1 MALFKINKG
10 LAENL
15 AKNMPYAKEGF
26 AYFTKDDG
34 KFYIDIAG
42 DGTTTEAVVNV
53 NRIPLNAAKADVA
66 TMIQATAMATD
77 DNKVYPILA
86 FNITDSTK
94 NLVEAKYSQIG
105 IKNGTLVI
113 PNLDDKDEVL
123 ISNEGGGRGIVIE
136 KLKGP
141 VVSGYSAGIEIINE
155 TPAYGI
161 EIKSGPGIKVAQDP
175 TENLELATKQYV
187 DNKAPKDHNHDTTYK
202 KIQTAVPSPK
212 ASNTDISFI
221 DTVSQDTQGKITAT
235 KKTVRDASAS
245 QSGVVSTGTQTFAGE
260 KTLNNKTHFSKGFDL
275 KTDSGNAQFNA
286 NTVSVSSGTDYVDLY
301 ASTVGGGNGNKAR
314 PLVLNANANGS
325 GNVGIGITQPTE
337 KLEVDGNVKAIQ
349 FKGNADTADKWKTA
363 RKLTIGSTEKDVDG
377 SADVN
382 WSLDEI
388 GAAAKKHTHTKSDIT
403 DFAHAHDDRY
413 YTENEINDKLK
424 AINDKIGALLGAND
438 ALVFKGIIDGKHP
451 LPTANYEVGHTYRV
465 NEAGTYAG
473 QKCEQG
479 DLIICIADALSTS
492 TPHWTVAQTNIDG
505 AVIGPANATGDNIV
519 LFNGATGKSIKDSGK
534 KLSDFAP
541 SKHDHIITATA
552 KNDGVVVLTGTSG
565 TNAVTY
571 EATHTKKGPN
581 TTANTVKG
589 PAEDV
594 SISGAGKSGSIVI
607 PKVTVDTYGHTTGLT
622 EQTLTITLPNDTHH
636 QSSTV
641 ITNNTAGI
649 TNEVSENGKTYLNHI
664 ENGVVRSAHKI
675 VGAGSTKV
683 SSDGDGVLTITSKD
697 TVYSHPTTPGN
708 IHLPAG
714 GKVGDVLLCA
724 GDDTGAG
731 KWGIDPN
738 IKTAID
744 NLDVDEAG
752 GEGKYIQAI
761 KQVDGKIVATAETI
775 DTTLSASSTKPV
787 QNKAVNDALSKKVN
801 TTTFNSHTGNMTMH
815 ITDGERIK
823 WNAAYTHSQS
833 AHAPANAEKNQNAF
847 SNIQLNTDTTNII
860 KADNATDTLTL
871 KSGSNIQIT
880 GDVDTDTITISATD
894 TKYNN
899 ATTSAPGLM
908 SAKDKEKLDSIT
920 SGANNYSHPTFTK
933 NDAAAVK
940 VGNDEHGHV
949 VLGSAL
955 TKSDVGLSNVG
966 NFLAVST
973 AAKQNLTED
982 QKSNARANIG
992 AGTSSLTIGTGAT
1005 NAAAG
1010 NHTHKYAGSASAGG
1024 PANSTKGTLTLKA
1037 GENIQTFNGSGD
1049 KTFTITAS
1057 DLGLSTAMHFIGI
1070 ATKGPIADNFDPGI
1084 ANYDFTNAQTGD
1096 VIISKDG
1103 DQEYVL
1109 IIKTDAN
1116 NNPVYHWELLGPNGS
1131 YAISDHKHSSADIN
1145 SMTGY
1150 AKGTAKA
1157 PITTE
1162 DTLNT
1167 AIGKLEYKVDNKVDQ
1182 ISGKGLST
1190 NDFTNAYKQ
1199 KLDGIETGAQKNQNT
1214 FSNITIDK
1222 KTISA
1227 DSITDTLTLV
1237 AGSNITLTPDVNNDK
1252 ITITST
1258 NTDTKVTAVGNH
1270 YTPVED
1276 SNATLSADA
1285 SSTTVAT
1292 WGATNLVTGVN
1303 LQRDAKGHVTGVTVD
1318 SIKMPTNPNTNTHYT
1333 SKNIIGGSAT
1343 ATANAAATNGNVY
1356 LNHLEENAVKSA
1368 HKIIGAGATTVTSDG
1383 NGNITITSKNDNTWK
1398 ANTSS
1403 SDGYVASG
1411 ANQKNKVW
1419 KTDEKGNPGWRDDAG
1434 TNAVTGPNSS
1444 TVNAVPTFADA
1455 TGKVI
1460 KDNSTVTIGDTG
1472 LFTAPY
1478 IATGTD
1484 KTHYFQSR
1492 KFRGEGNADTY
1503 YHAIDFGYSGH
1514 NQVDFHEYGGIWNFY
1529 ENTKGTAA
1537 DGKLVASIKPDG
1549 FHGNLNGNATSADK
1563 VNNNLVIKL
1572 NSGTTEGTNQFT
1584 YNGSATKNINITPAN
1599 IGAASSSHNHDSNYI
1614 KKSGDTMTGDL
1625 KFQKT
1630 NSDGTTSITATI
1642 GAITGYIT
1650 GTWLQ
1655 TTNVGNKAG
1664 DFATIDSSGWIY
1676 KRTAAQARQDMGLS
1690 TAMHFIGKAT
1700 VDIADGSTVDPK
1712 ITGYTT
1718 KTAGDVIIDKNNSY
1732 EYVWTLENKW
1742 ERLGPDGS
1750 YSVVGHNHDD
1760 KYVIK
1765 SGDVMSGTLRVSEN
1779 GIGSDLNCDGVSL
1792 ANNSILLCS
1801 GGYEDY
1807 EYFQLGGTSQRPDIF
1822 IDRPGNPITSTSSL
1836 PRDENIPSEA
1846 PALSIRG
1853 NNLQNGFTFYI
1864 DKLIDPEN
1872 SLDTGMGK
1880 IWLRSLTNQAV
1891 QLKGICGPTEDEDAA
1906 NKYYVDNQIS
1916 TKNTNLMGI
1925 VSRTYV
1931 KKSGDTMTG
1940 DLTLNKKLIANNL
1953 IVLKNGQT
1961 YGTSAPTSGTT
1972 GQLFFAQDTS
1982 DSDYLPLT
1990 GGTLSGNLTLNEKLL
2005 ITNKMYGT
2013 TKPNNPVEGQIFF
2026 QENDGS
2032 LTLPAGGTAGQYL
2045 VKNSS
2050 NDSDAS
2056 WKSLPALNYL
2066 PLSGGTLT
2074 GNLIISR
2081 SDTNDATVRVTN
2093 SKGSIGLLSS
2103 TNRGLYDYTKSK
2115 WLIYTD
2121 GTKASTSY
2129 ALYGA
2134 VWNDYAEFR
2143 EGDTIDAGRC
2153 VVEVGDDT
2161 LITSTERL
2169 MPGANITSDTFGF
2182 AIGETEQAK
2191 TPIAVSGRVLAYPYE
2206 SREEF
2211 KKNVGRPV
2219 CSGPNGTVSIMTDE
2233 EYRNKGYCAIGTIS
2247 AVPDYEE
2254 WGTGKV
2260 KVNGRVWIKV

>member
-10 LAENL
+10 LATNL

-34 KFYIDIAG
+34 KFYIDIDG
-42 DGTTTEAVVNV
+42 DGTTTKAEINV
-53 NRIPLNAAKADVA
+53 NRIPLNAAKADIA

-77 DNKVYPILA
+77 DSKVYPILA

-113 PNLDDKDEVL
+113 PSVEDKDEIL
-123 ISNEGGGRGIVIE
+123 ISNEGLGRGIVIDN
-136 KLKGP
+136 KGTNN
-141 VVSGYSAGIEIINE
+141 AIEILN
-155 TPAYGI
+155 G
-161 EIKSGPGIKVAQDP
+161 KGIKVAQDP
-175 TENLELATKQYV
+175 TENLELTTKQYV
-187 DNKAPKDHNHDTTYK
+187 DNQNVVLELNMAGSTYWTDQTSYDFTLSAKAQAAYSRLIEAIEKGYIPTVIIHDIDNTYIYK
-202 KIQTAVPSPK
+202 Y
-212 ASNTDISFI
+212 SFTQNLI
-221 DTVSQDTQGKITAT
+221 LAALLVFTVEIPLSQDGNHMG
-235 KKTVRDASAS
+235 RDFIAF
-245 QSGVVSTGTQTFAGE
+245 QS
-260 KTLNNKTHFSKGFDL
+260 
-275 KTDSGNAQFNA
+275 
-286 NTVSVSSGTDYVDLY
+286 
-301 ASTVGGGNGNKAR
+301 
-314 PLVLNANANGS
+314 NGS
-325 GNVGIGITQPTE
+325 GSTLTVQRLNKP
-337 KLEVDGNVKAIQ
+337 LEYIPGDGKVNQILSVSNNGQATWLDIPSIEDL
-349 FKGNADTADKWKTA
+349 GGAT
-363 RKLTIGSTEKDVDG
+363 KD
-377 SADVN
+377 
-382 WSLDEI
+382 
-388 GAAAKKHTHTKSDIT
+388 HT
-403 DFAHAHDDRY
+403 HDDRY

-571 EATHTKKGPN
+571 EATHAKKGPN
-581 TTANTVKG
+581 TTVNTVKG

-664 ENGVVRSAHKI
+664 ENGVVRSTHKI
-675 VGAGSTKV
+675 VGAGSIKV

-744 NLDVDEAG
+744 NLDVNEAG
-752 GEGKYIQAI
+752 GGGKYIQAI

-847 SNIQLNTDTTNII
+847 SNIQLNSDTKNII
-860 KADNATDTLTL
+860 KANNATDTMIL
-871 KSGSNIQIT
+871 KSGDNIQIT
-880 GDVDTDTITISATD
+880 GDVDTDTITINATD
-894 TKYNN
+894 TKYSD

-908 SAKDKEKLDSIT
+908 SAKDKEKLDGIASN
-920 SGANNYSHPTFTK
+920 ANNYSHPTTTEHE
-933 NDAAAVK
+933 AAAVK

-1010 NHTHKYAGSASAGG
+1010 DHTHKYAGSASAGG

-1070 ATKGPIADNFDPGI
+1070 ATVDPINKDTDPTINGYKF
-1084 ANYDFTNAQTGD
+1084 ATGNAGD

-1103 DQEYVL
+1103 TKEYVL
-1109 IIKTDAN
+1109 VIEN
-1116 NNPVYHWELLGPNGS
+1116 NIRRWELLGPNGS
-1131 YAISDHKHSSADIN
+1131 YAISDHKHSSADTT
-1145 SMTGY
+1145 SMAGY
-1150 AKGTAKA
+1150 SKGTAKA
-1157 PITTE
+1157 SITTG

-1167 AIGKLEYKVDNKVDQ
+1167 AIGKLEYKVDE
-1182 ISGKGLST
+1182 
-1190 NDFTNAYKQ
+1190 
-1199 KLDGIETGAQKNQNT
+1199 LDGAQKNQNA
-1214 FSNITIDK
+1214 FSNITIDE

-1227 DSITDTLTLV
+1227 DTTTDTLTLV
-1237 AGSNITLTPDVNNDK
+1237 AGNNIILTPDVNNDK
-1252 ITITST
+1252 ITIAST

-1276 SNATLSADA
+1276 SKATLSADA

-1318 SIKMPTNPNTNTHYT
+1318 SIKMPANPN
-1333 SKNIIGGSAT
+1333 I
-1343 ATANAAATNGNVY
+1343 
-1356 LNHLEENAVKSA
+1356 
-1368 HKIIGAGATTVTSDG
+1368 
-1383 NGNITITSKNDNTWK
+1383 
-1398 ANTSS
+1398 
-1403 SDGYVASG
+1403 
-1411 ANQKNKVW
+1411 
-1419 KTDEKGNPGWRDDAG
+1419 
-1434 TNAVTGPNSS
+1434 NAVTGPNSS
-1444 TVNAVPTFADA
+1444 TVNAVPTFADT

-1460 KDNSTVTIGDTG
+1460 KNNSTVTIDNTG

-1537 DGKLVASIKPDG
+1537 DGKLVASIKSDG
-1549 FHGNLNGNATSADK
+1549 FHGNLNGNATSANK

-1584 YNGSATKNINITPAN
+1584 YDGSATKNINITPAN
-1599 IGAASSSHNHDSNYI
+1599 IGAASSSHNHDSSYI
-1614 KKSGDTMTGDL
+1614 KKSGDTMTGEL

-1700 VDIADGSTVDPK
+1700 VDITDGSTVDPK

-1732 EYVWTLENKW
+1732 EYVWTLEGKW

-1750 YSVVGHNHDD
+1750 YSVIGHTHDD
-1760 KYVIK
+1760 RYVIK
-1765 SGDVMSGTLRVSEN
+1765 SGDTMSGTLRVLEN
-1779 GIGSDLNCDGVSL
+1779 GIGSDLNNDGVSL

>member
-10 LAENL
+10 LATNL

-34 KFYIDIAG
+34 KFYIDIDG
-42 DGTTTEAVVNV
+42 DGTTTKAEINV
-53 NRIPLNAAKADVA
+53 NRIPLNAAKADIA

-77 DNKVYPILA
+77 DSKVYPILA

-113 PNLDDKDEVL
+113 PSVEDKDEIL
-123 ISNEGGGRGIVIE
+123 ISNEGLGRGIVIDN
-136 KLKGP
+136 KGTNN
-141 VVSGYSAGIEIINE
+141 AIEILN
-155 TPAYGI
+155 G
-161 EIKSGPGIKVAQDP
+161 KGIKVAQDP
-175 TENLELATKQYV
+175 TENLELTTKQYV
-187 DNKAPKDHNHDTTYK
+187 DNKLANKSNTGHNHDATYK

-275 KTDSGNAQFNA
+275 KTDNGNAQFNA
-286 NTVSVSSGTDYVDLY
+286 NTVSVNSGTDYVDLY

-349 FKGNADTADKWKTA
+349 FKGNADTADKWKTT
-363 RKLTIGSTEKDVDG
+363 RKLTIGSTGKDVDG
-377 SADVN
+377 SADIN

-465 NEAGTYAG
+465 NETGTYAG

-492 TPHWTVAQTNIDG
+492 MPHWTVAQTNIDG

-571 EATHTKKGPN
+571 EATHAKKGPN
-581 TTANTVKG
+581 TTDNTVKG

-607 PKVTVDTYGHTTGLT
+607 PKVTVDAYGHTTGLT

-641 ITNNTAGI
+641 ITDNTAGT
-649 TNEVSENGKTYLNHI
+649 TNKASGNGKTYLNHI
-664 ENGVVRSAHKI
+664 ENGVVRSTHKI
-675 VGAGSTKV
+675 VGAGSTTV

-761 KQVDGKIVATAETI
+761 KQVDGKIIATAEII

-847 SNIQLNTDTTNII
+847 SNIQLNSDTKNII
-860 KADNATDTLTL
+860 KANNATDTMIL
-871 KSGSNIQIT
+871 KSGDNIQIT
-880 GDVDTDTITISATD
+880 GDVDTDTITINATD
-894 TKYNN
+894 TKYSD

-908 SAKDKEKLDSIT
+908 SAKDKEKLDGIASN
-920 SGANNYSHPTFTK
+920 ANNYSHPTTTEHE
-933 NDAAAVK
+933 AAAVK

-973 AAKQNLTED
+973 AANQGLKDT

-992 AGTSSLTIGTGAT
+992 AGTSSLVIGTGE
-1005 NAAAG
+1005 NDAAAG

-1037 GENIQTFNGSGD
+1037 GKNTQTFNGSED
-1049 KTFTITAS
+1049 KTFTITAG
-1057 DLGLSTAMHFIGI
+1057 DLGLSTAMHFIGV
-1070 ATKGPIADNFDPGI
+1070 ATVDPINKDTDPTINGYKL
-1084 ANYDFTNAQTGD
+1084 ATGNAGD

-1103 DQEYVL
+1103 TKEYVL
-1109 IIKTDAN
+1109 VIEN
-1116 NNPVYHWELLGPNGS
+1116 NIRRWELLGPNGS
-1131 YAISDHKHSSADIN
+1131 YAISDHKHSSADIT
-1145 SMTGY
+1145 SMAGY
-1150 AKGTAKA
+1150 SKGNAKA
-1157 PITTE
+1157 PITTN

-1167 AIGKLEYKVDNKVDQ
+1167 AIGKLEYKVDELN
-1182 ISGKGLST
+1182 
-1190 NDFTNAYKQ
+1190 
-1199 KLDGIETGAQKNQNT
+1199 GAQKNQNA
-1214 FSNITIDK
+1214 FSNITIGE

-1227 DSITDTLTLV
+1227 DTTTDTLTLV

-1252 ITITST
+1252 ITIAAT

-1276 SNATLSADA
+1276 SKAILSADA
-1285 SSTTVAT
+1285 SSTTAAT
-1292 WGATNLVTGVN
+1292 WNTTSLVTGVN

-1318 SIKMPTNPNTNTHYT
+1318 SIKMPANPN
-1333 SKNIIGGSAT
+1333 I
-1343 ATANAAATNGNVY
+1343 
-1356 LNHLEENAVKSA
+1356 
-1368 HKIIGAGATTVTSDG
+1368 
-1383 NGNITITSKNDNTWK
+1383 
-1398 ANTSS
+1398 
-1403 SDGYVASG
+1403 
-1411 ANQKNKVW
+1411 
-1419 KTDEKGNPGWRDDAG
+1419 
-1434 TNAVTGPNSS
+1434 NAVTGPNSS

-1460 KDNSTVTIGDTG
+1460 KNNSTVTINDTG

-1537 DGKLVASIKPDG
+1537 DGKLVASIKSDG

-1584 YNGSATKNINITPAN
+1584 YNGSAVKNINITPAN
-1599 IGAASSSHNHDSNYI
+1599 IGAASSSHNHD
-1614 KKSGDTMTGDL
+1614 
-1625 KFQKT
+1625 T
-1630 NSDGTTSITATI
+1630 N
-1642 GAITGYIT
+1642 
-1650 GTWLQ
+1650 
-1655 TTNVGNKAG
+1655 
-1664 DFATIDSSGWIY
+1664 
-1676 KRTAAQARQDMGLS
+1676 
-1690 TAMHFIGKAT
+1690 
-1700 VDIADGSTVDPK
+1700 
-1712 ITGYTT
+1712 
-1718 KTAGDVIIDKNNSY
+1718 
-1732 EYVWTLENKW
+1732 
-1742 ERLGPDGS
+1742 
-1750 YSVVGHNHDD
+1750 
-1760 KYVIK
+1760 
-1765 SGDVMSGTLRVSEN
+1765 
-1779 GIGSDLNCDGVSL
+1779 
-1792 ANNSILLCS
+1792 
-1801 GGYEDY
+1801 
-1807 EYFQLGGTSQRPDIF
+1807 
-1822 IDRPGNPITSTSSL
+1822 
-1836 PRDENIPSEA
+1836 
-1846 PALSIRG
+1846 
-1853 NNLQNGFTFYI
+1853 
-1864 DKLIDPEN
+1864 
-1872 SLDTGMGK
+1872 
-1880 IWLRSLTNQAV
+1880 
-1891 QLKGICGPTEDEDAA
+1891 
-1906 NKYYVDNQIS
+1906 
-1916 TKNTNLMGI
+1916 
-1925 VSRTYV
+1925 YV

-1940 DLTLNKKLIANNL
+1940 DLILNKKLIANNL
-1953 IVLKNGQT
+1953 IVLKDGQT
-1961 YGTSAPTSGTT
+1961 YGTSAPTSGTS

-2005 ITNKMYGT
+2005 ITNKMYGA
-2013 TKPNNPVEGQIFF
+2013 TKPSNPVEGQIFF

-2056 WKSLPALNYL
+2056 WKNLPALNYL

-2074 GNLIISR
+2074 GNLTIQQS
-2081 SDTNDATVRVTN
+2081 STNDATVRSTN

-2143 EGDTIDAGRC
+2143 EGDTIEAGRC
-2153 VVEVGDDT
+2153 VIEVGDDT
-2161 LITSTERL
+2161 LITSTER
-2169 MPGANITSDTFGF
+2169 MIPGANITSDTFGF

-2211 KKNVGRPV
+2211 KKNIGRPV

-2260 KVNGRVWIKV
+2260 KVNRRVWIKV

>member
-10 LAENL
+10 LATNL

-34 KFYIDIAG
+34 KFYIDIDG
-42 DGTTTEAVVNV
+42 DGTTTKAEINV
-53 NRIPLNAAKADVA
+53 NRIPLNAAKADIA

-77 DNKVYPILA
+77 DSKVYPILA

-113 PNLDDKDEVL
+113 PSVEDKDEIL
-123 ISNEGGGRGIVIE
+123 ISNEGLGRGIVIDN
-136 KLKGP
+136 KGTNN
-141 VVSGYSAGIEIINE
+141 AIEILN
-155 TPAYGI
+155 G
-161 EIKSGPGIKVAQDP
+161 KGIKVAQDP
-175 TENLELATKQYV
+175 TENLELTTKQYV
-187 DNKAPKDHNHDTTYK
+187 DNKLANKSNTGHNHDATYK
-202 KIQTAVPSPK
+202 KIQIAVPSPK

-235 KKTVRDASAS
+235 KKTVIDASAS
-245 QSGVVSTGTQTFAGE
+245 QSGVVSTGIQTFAGE

-325 GNVGIGITQPTE
+325 GNVGIGITQPIE

-451 LPTANYEVGHTYRV
+451 LPTADYEVGHTYRV

-552 KNDGVVVLTGTSG
+552 KNDGVVVLTGTMG

-571 EATHTKKGPN
+571 EATHAKKGPN

-589 PAEDV
+589 PAKDV

-607 PKVTVDTYGHTTGLT
+607 PKVTVDAYGHTTGLT

-641 ITNNTAGI
+641 ITDNTAGT
-649 TNEVSENGKTYLNHI
+649 TNKTSENDKTYLNHI
-664 ENGVVRSAHKI
+664 ENGVVRSTHKI
-675 VGAGSTKV
+675 VGAGSTTV

-744 NLDVDEAG
+744 NLDVDEVG

-847 SNIQLNTDTTNII
+847 SNIQLNSDTKNII
-860 KADNATDTLTL
+860 KANNATDTMIL
-871 KSGSNIQIT
+871 KSGDNIQIT
-880 GDVDTDTITISATD
+880 GDVDTDTITINATD
-894 TKYNN
+894 TKYSD

-908 SAKDKEKLDSIT
+908 SAKDKKKLDGIESN
-920 SGANNYSHPTFTK
+920 ANNYSHPTTTK
-933 NDAAAVK
+933 HEAAAVK

-949 VLGSAL
+949 ILGTAL
-955 TKSDVGLSNVG
+955 TNIDVGLDKVG

-973 AAKQNLTED
+973 EANQELNDT

-992 AGTSSLTIGTGAT
+992 AGTSSLVIGTGEN

-1037 GENIQTFNGSGD
+1037 GKNTQTFNGSED
-1049 KTFTITAS
+1049 KTFTITAG
-1057 DLGLSTAMHFIGI
+1057 DLGLSTAMHFIGV
-1070 ATKGPIADNFDPGI
+1070 ATIDPINKDTDPTINGYKF
-1084 ANYDFTNAQTGD
+1084 ATGNAGD

-1103 DQEYVL
+1103 TKEYVL
-1109 IIKTDAN
+1109 VIEN
-1116 NNPVYHWELLGPNGS
+1116 NIRRWELLGPNGS
-1131 YAISDHKHSSADIN
+1131 YAISDHKHSSADTT
-1145 SMTGY
+1145 SMAGY
-1150 AKGTAKA
+1150 SKGTAKA
-1157 PITTE
+1157 SITTG

-1167 AIGKLEYKVDNKVDQ
+1167 AIGKLEYKVDE
-1182 ISGKGLST
+1182 
-1190 NDFTNAYKQ
+1190 
-1199 KLDGIETGAQKNQNT
+1199 LDGAQKNQNA

-1227 DSITDTLTLV
+1227 DTTTDTLTLV
-1237 AGSNITLTPDVNNDK
+1237 AGNNIILTPDVNNDK
-1252 ITITST
+1252 ITIAST

-1276 SNATLSADA
+1276 SKATLSADA

-1318 SIKMPTNPNTNTHYT
+1318 SIKMPANPNTNTHYT

-1356 LNHLEENAVKSA
+1356 LNHLEESAVKSA

-1383 NGNITITSKNDNTWK
+1383 NGNITITSKNDNTWQ
-1398 ANTSS
+1398 ANTK
-1403 SDGYVASG
+1403 DANGYVTAPG
-1411 ANQKNKVW
+1411 AVANKVW

-1460 KDNSTVTIGDTG
+1460 KDNSTVTIDATG

-1484 KTHYFQSR
+1484 KTHYFQSA

-1529 ENTKGTAA
+1529 RNTKGTAT
-1537 DGKLVASIKPDG
+1537 DGELVASIKPDG
-1549 FHGNLNGNATSADK
+1549 FHGNLNGNATTATK

-1572 NSGTTEGTNQFT
+1572 NNGTTEGTNQFT
-1584 YNGSATKNINITPAN
+1584 YNGSATKNINITSSS
-1599 IGAASSSHNHDSNYI
+1599 IGAASSSHNHDS
-1614 KKSGDTMTGDL
+1614 S
-1625 KFQKT
+1625 
-1630 NSDGTTSITATI
+1630 
-1642 GAITGYIT
+1642 
-1650 GTWLQ
+1650 
-1655 TTNVGNKAG
+1655 
-1664 DFATIDSSGWIY
+1664 
-1676 KRTAAQARQDMGLS
+1676 
-1690 TAMHFIGKAT
+1690 
-1700 VDIADGSTVDPK
+1700 
-1712 ITGYTT
+1712 
-1718 KTAGDVIIDKNNSY
+1718 
-1732 EYVWTLENKW
+1732 
-1742 ERLGPDGS
+1742 
-1750 YSVVGHNHDD
+1750 
-1760 KYVIK
+1760 
-1765 SGDVMSGTLRVSEN
+1765 
-1779 GIGSDLNCDGVSL
+1779 
-1792 ANNSILLCS
+1792 
-1801 GGYEDY
+1801 
-1807 EYFQLGGTSQRPDIF
+1807 
-1822 IDRPGNPITSTSSL
+1822 
-1836 PRDENIPSEA
+1836 
-1846 PALSIRG
+1846 
-1853 NNLQNGFTFYI
+1853 
-1864 DKLIDPEN
+1864 
-1872 SLDTGMGK
+1872 
-1880 IWLRSLTNQAV
+1880 
-1891 QLKGICGPTEDEDAA
+1891 
-1906 NKYYVDNQIS
+1906 
-1916 TKNTNLMGI
+1916 
-1925 VSRTYV
+1925 YV

-1961 YGTSAPTSGTT
+1961 YGTSAPANGTA

-2005 ITNKMYGT
+2005 ITNKMYGA
-2013 TKPNNPVEGQIFF
+2013 TKPSNPVEGQIFF

-2191 TPIAVSGRVLAYPYE
+2191 TPIAVSGRALAYPYE

-2211 KKNVGRPV
+2211 KKNIGRPV